1 MNPQSALTA
10 KVLFLFLV
18 LLYACTPSNNNSPD
32 KKIIAIHD
40 AYFNGH
46 AQLNLTS
53 KGFKISLLDG
63 NKKEVDHTI
72 FNHQPYQLDTA
83 DVNRDGRTDIII
95 GLIKTTQFDPG
106 EKKRLFI
113 LQIDEGQLRP
123 LWLGSKV
130 CQQLVDFRAM
140 SNGFVRTLEKTK
152 QGNYAIGVYEWQGF
166 GLTLLEYSSNEKPY
180 HEALAIFN
188 S

>member
-1 MNPQSALTA
+1 MNPRSTPTIPTIVWSL
-10 KVLFLFLV
+10 VLFG
-18 LLYACTPSNNNSPD
+18 ACTPSNDNSPD

-40 AYFNGH
+40 EFFNGH

-53 KGFKISLLDG
+53 RGFKISLLD
-63 NKKEVDHTI
+63 NKKTALDHTI

-83 DVNRDGRTDIII
+83 DVNRDGRTDIIV
-95 GLIKTTQFDPG
+95 GLIKTTHFDPD

-130 CQQLVDFRAM
+130 CQQLIDFRAM
-140 SNGFVRTLEKTK
+140 SNGKVRTLEKTK
-152 QGNYAIGVYEWQGF
+152 RGNYAIGLYEWQGF
-166 GLTLLEYSSNEKPY
+166 GLTLIEYSSNEKPY
-180 HEALAIFN
+180 NEALSIFN
-188 S
+188 G